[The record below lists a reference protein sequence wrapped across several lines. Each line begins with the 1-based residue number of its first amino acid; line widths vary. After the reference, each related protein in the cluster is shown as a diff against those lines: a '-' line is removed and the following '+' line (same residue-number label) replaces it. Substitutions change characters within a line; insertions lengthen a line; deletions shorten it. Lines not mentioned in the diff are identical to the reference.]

1 MLSNV
6 TFTNGDRRDAVRTI
20 HTSTSMEKENSDEM
34 SMDDLL
40 KSLLG
45 GAEGA
50 PQGAQ
55 DESLGAI
62 GLPDL
67 LQGILGG
74 MGALP
79 QAQQPQGQPS
89 QGAGDIGDILGGIL
103 GGGAGSAQGSSAG
116 GLGDI
121 LGGILGGGAG
131 STQGSSAGGL
141 GDILGG
147 ILGGGAGST
156 QGSSAGSAG
165 GLGDILGGILG
176 GGTGS
181 TQGSSG
187 GGLGD
192 ILGGILGGGTSSTQ
206 GSAGAG
212 GGLSSILAPIVQS
225 LAQKMG
231 LPPAIAQ
238 IVVGFALG
246 KLLPSLMGG
255 ASSQAQKSLPSQ
267 RRAQTPSQSGGFDL
281 DDLMDRLGSGNA
293 QSVNASYLQSSGMA
307 AQLAQQTGLDEDVA
321 AQSLQQVFL
330 TFGNQMTATRSAQS
344 PADAPVRRPGPRAG
358 ARKRPAARKRQ
369 TWEA

>member
-1 MLSNV
+1 MR
-6 TFTNGDRRDAVRTI
+6 FTQK
-20 HTSTSMEKENSDEM
+20 HTSTSMEKENNKIM

-50 PQGAQ
+50 PQSAQ
-55 DESLGAI
+55 DESVGAVS
-62 GLPDL
+62 LPDL

-79 QAQQPQGQPS
+79 QGQAQGQQA
-89 QGAGDIGDILGGIL
+89 QGGADIGDILGGIL
-103 GGGAGSAQGSSAG
+103 GGSTQG
-116 GLGDI
+116 
-121 LGGILGGGAG
+121 
-131 STQGSSAGGL
+131 TQGSSAGGL

-147 ILGGGAGST
+147 ILGGGAGGT
-156 QGSSAGSAG
+156 QGSSGG

-176 GGTGS
+176 GGTS
-181 TQGSSG
+181 NTQGSSG

-206 GSAGAG
+206 GGASAG
-212 GGLSSILAPIVQS
+212 GGLSSILGPIVQS

-238 IVVGFALG
+238 MVVGFALG

-255 ASSQAQKSLPSQ
+255 TSSKAQQAAPSQ

-293 QSVNASYLQSSGMA
+293 QSVNTSYLQSTGMA
-307 AQLAQQTGLDEDVA
+307 AQLAQQTGLDEDLA

-330 TFGNQMTATRSAQS
+330 TFGNKMSATRSAQS
-344 PADAPVRRPGPRAG
+344 PVETPARQSTPRAG
-358 ARKRPAARKRQ
+358 ARRKPATKKRQ
-369 TWEA
+369 TWKV